1 MNNLNK
7 VGWSDFFEKQIKKN
21 QSHLVAAR
29 IVKKHNFGYDLICE
43 EGAYFARLRGKFRE
57 NNPSEAWPAVGDWVL
72 CTLEKD
78 YAMIEEML
86 SRKSKI
92 SRKVSGKTTEEQVI
106 AANAD
111 TIFLVVSLFE
121 DFNPRKIERYLAL
134 AAESGARPVLI
145 LNKVDLIE
153 DAKVFLE
160 EAEKVVEDIP
170 ILVTNALK
178 YETLTVLE
186 EYIHEGETIV
196 FLGSSGA
203 GKSTIV
209 NALLGEE
216 RQAVASIG
224 KHKKGKHTTTSRDMF
239 FLPHGGILI
248 DNPGIREL
256 RVWLDGDESLNESF
270 ADIDALAKECRF
282 RDCQHDTEPDCAVQA
297 AIAEGKLD
305 LGRLENWRKLQ
316 EEAFELM
323 LKRQEFGREVN
334 NNRSRGV
341 SRFMKY
347 RIKSDRNKL
356 R

>member
-1 MNNLNK
+1 MNNLITI
-7 VGWSDFFEKQIKKN
+7 GWGDFFEQQIKKN
-21 QSHLVAAR
+21 QIHLIKAR
-29 IVKKHNFGYDLICE
+29 IIKKNNFGYDLICE
-43 EGAYFARLRGKFRE
+43 QGIYFARLRGKFRE
-57 NNPSEAWPAVGDWVL
+57 NHPSESWPAVGDWVL

-92 SRKVSGKTTEEQVI
+92 SRKVSGKTTAEQVI

-134 AAESGARPVLI
+134 AAESGAKPILI

-153 DAKVFLE
+153 EAEIFLL
-160 EAEKVVEDIP
+160 EAEKLVENIP
-170 ILVTNALK
+170 ILITNALK
-178 YETLTVLE
+178 PETLTCLS
-186 EYIHEGETIV
+186 EYIHEGQTIV

-209 NALLGEE
+209 NILLGEE
-216 RQAVASIG
+216 KQAVASLG

-239 FLPHGGILI
+239 FIPHGGILI

-270 ADIDALAKECRF
+270 ADIDSLAKECRF
-282 RDCQHDTEPDCAVQA
+282 RDCQHSSEPDCAVQE
-297 AIAEGKLD
+297 AIKNGKLD
-305 LGRLENWRKLQ
+305 IERVENWRKLQ

-341 SRFMKY
+341 SKFIKH
-347 RIKSDRNKL
+347 RIKSDRHKL

>member
-1 MNNLNK
+1 MYDLIK
-7 VGWSDFFEKQIKKN
+7 IGWCDFFEHQIKKH
-21 QSHLVAAR
+21 QTHFVKAR

-43 EGAYFARLRGKFRE
+43 KGVYFARLRGKFRE
-57 NNPSEAWPAVGDWVL
+57 TISSEFWPAVGDWVL

-78 YAMIEEML
+78 YAMIEVMIP
-86 SRKSKI
+86 RKSKI

-134 AAESGARPVLI
+134 AAESGAQPILI
-145 LNKVDLIE
+145 LNKVDLVD
-153 DAKVFLE
+153 DAEYFLS
-160 EAEKVVEDIP
+160 EAQKLVEHIP
-170 ILVTNALK
+170 ILLTNALK
-178 YETLTVLE
+178 KETLNSLSQ
-186 EYIHEGETIV
+186 YIFDSQTIV

-216 RQAVASIG
+216 KQAVSMLG
-224 KHKKGKHTTTSRDMF
+224 KHKKGKHTTTSRDML
-239 FLPHGGILI
+239 FLPNGGILI

-256 RVWLDGDESLNESF
+256 RVWLDGDESLNDSF

-282 RDCQHDTEPDCAVQA
+282 RNCHHDMEPDCAVQE
-297 AIAEGKLD
+297 AIANKKLD
-305 LGRLENWRKLQ
+305 LQRLENWRKLQ
-316 EEAFELM
+316 GEAFELM
-323 LKRQEFGREVN
+323 LKRQEFGRNVN
-334 NNRSRGV
+334 NNRSRGI
-341 SRFMKY
+341 SKY
-347 RIKSDRNKL
+347 IKHRIKSDRNKL